1 MARPREYDRETVLT
15 EAMNVFWGTGY
26 FGTNMPQLIEATRL
40 KPGSLYGAFSS
51 KEALFLAALD
61 HYGQKS
67 VESVKSVLNS
77 RNSPIAGVREWV
89 GKVASEVAKKSVHS
103 CLLVNSAIELGGRNS
118 VVREKVN
125 LYLDEIRKILVLRL
139 EQARDVGE
147 ISSDKDPDALAA
159 FVLCTI
165 WGLRVLG
172 ETSPEKAKVDA
183 VSNQLLALLEK

>member
-67 VESVKSVLNS
+67 VENVKSILNS
-77 RNSPIAGVREWV
+77 GNSPIDGIREWIV
-89 GKVASEVAKKSVHS
+89 KVASEAVKKSVHS
-103 CLLVNSAIELGGRNS
+103 CFLVNTAIELGGRNPA
-118 VVREKVN
+118 VGEKVN
-125 LYLDEIRKILVLRL
+125 FYLDEIRKMLVLHL
-139 EQARDVGE
+139 EQGRAAGE
-147 ISSDKDPDALAA
+147 ISSDKDPEALAA

-172 ETSPEKAKVDA
+172 ETGPSKAQIDA
-183 VSNQLLALLEK
+183 VRNQLLVLLEK